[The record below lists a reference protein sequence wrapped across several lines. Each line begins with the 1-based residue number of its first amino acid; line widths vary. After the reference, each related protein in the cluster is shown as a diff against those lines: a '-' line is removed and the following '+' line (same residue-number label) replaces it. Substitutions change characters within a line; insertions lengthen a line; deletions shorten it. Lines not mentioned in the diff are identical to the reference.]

1 MSDSNKLKF
10 NITGMS
16 CAACVARVDGATRS
30 VDGVVDC
37 NVNLLTNSMEVLL
50 SDDVVTGDV
59 SNVISD
65 AVSKA
70 GYRAVEVSSDLDDE
84 AKVKNIND
92 SYKKDI
98 NNHITRL
105 ISSGILLL
113 ILMYLSM
120 GHMMLNLPIPQILH
134 DNPLYN
140 GIIQAVL
147 SLSIM
152 IINRKFFINGT
163 KGFIHLSP
171 NMDSLV
177 MLGSLVSFGLS
188 IYIVITTGS
197 AEGTYFDSAAMILVF
212 ITIGKLLEAISKS
225 RTGNALE
232 DLLSL
237 SPKMANVIRD
247 GKEQVIP
254 AKELKVGD
262 ICKVYIGETVPAD
275 GLITEGSSAL
285 DESALTGE
293 SKLASKSIGDTVYSA
308 TNNYK
313 DNFTMEVTAI
323 GEDTSFGKVIT
334 IVENASASKAPIS
347 RLADRIAKY
356 FVPAVLLIALIT
368 FVIWLI
374 LGADMTTAITY
385 GISVLVI
392 SCPCALGLA
401 TPVAI
406 MVGNGKA
413 AKSKILF
420 KSAAIMEIIGKTKT
434 VVFDKTGTITKGIP
448 KGLTVKDYDTM
459 QDTIKPESTFTV
471 EKLHDMNVDTVLLSG
486 DRNEVASDIASQV
499 GINRV
504 ISDVLPD
511 GKSTHV
517 ESIINESDT
526 RPVMMVG
533 DGINDAPALTVADIG
548 VAIGSG
554 TDVAIDSADVVLQ
567 GESIVDVVNAILIG
581 KKTLRVIKQNLFWA
595 FIYNLI
601 GIPIAAG
608 ALSSLGIELSPG
620 LCALMMSLSSFFVV
634 MNALRLNRIP
644 LIEYNSGDTGSDMGN
659 VDSKGIDNKETEMTI
674 KIEGMMCP
682 HCEAHTKKALE
693 ELDFVLSATPSHEKG
708 EAVLEIDE
716 AKYDE
721 ATAME
726 ALAKAVEGAGYAFI
740 G

>member
-1 MSDSNKLKF
+1 MSDNNTLRF

-16 CAACVARVDGATRS
+16 CAACVARVDGAARG
-30 VDGVVDC
+30 VEGVVDC
-37 NVNLLTNSMEVLL
+37 NVNLLTNSMEVVLSNDADAADTANL
-50 SDDVVTGDV
+50 SD
-59 SNVISD
+59 NIAD

-70 GYRAVEVSSDLDDE
+70 GYRAVEVSADIDDE
-84 AKVKNIND
+84 SKVKSIND

-98 NNHITRL
+98 NNHIARL
-105 ISSGILLL
+105 ISSGVLLL
-113 ILMYLSM
+113 ILMYISM
-120 GHMMLNLPIPQILH
+120 GHMMFGLPLPAVLH

-140 GIIQAVL
+140 GILQAIL
-147 SLSIM
+147 CLAIM
-152 IINRKFFINGT
+152 IINRKFFINGA

-177 MLGSLVSFGLS
+177 ALGSGVSFGLS
-188 IYIVITTGS
+188 VYLLAANRS
-197 AEGTYFDSAAMILVF
+197 DEGLYFESAAMILVF

-237 SPKMANVIRD
+237 SPKMANVIRG
-247 GKEQVIP
+247 GKEQAIP
-254 AKELKVGD
+254 AKELRVGD
-262 ICKVYIGETVPAD
+262 ICKVYMGETVPAD
-275 GLITEGSSAL
+275 GIITEGSSAL

-293 SKLASKSIGDTVYSA
+293 SKLANKAAGDTVYSA

-347 RLADRIAKY
+347 RLADRIAAY
-356 FVPAVLLIALIT
+356 FVPAVLLIALVT
-368 FVIWLI
+368 FIIWLI
-374 LGADMTTAITY
+374 IGVDVTAAITY

-459 QDTIKPESTFTV
+459 LDTIKPESTFTIT
-471 EKLHDMNVDTVLLSG
+471 KLQNMNIDTVLLSG
-486 DRNEVASDIASQV
+486 DRAKVASSIAGEV

-517 ESIINESDT
+517 ESIMEESDT

-608 ALSSLGIELSPG
+608 ALSAAGITLTPALGA
-620 LCALMMSLSSFFVV
+620 LCMSLSSFCVV
-634 MNALRLNRIP
+634 LNALRLNRIP
-644 LIEYNSGDTGSDMGN
+644 LIEYNGSD
-659 VDSKGIDNKETEMTI
+659 KEAGMTI

-682 HCEAHTKKALE
+682 HCEAHCKDELE
-693 ELDFVLSATPSHEKG
+693 KLDFVISATPSHEQ
-708 EAVLEIDE
+708 ANAILEIDE
-716 AKYDE
+716 SKYDE
-721 ATAME
+721 STARE
-726 ALAKAVEGAGYAFI
+726 ALAKAVETAGYKLVS
-740 G
+740 